1 MSTVISSTSRVISN
15 GAVVRSRSFR
25 VTSSSLSPH
34 GRPTHYARAR
44 VCPPAPRT
52 LQTSGRRSSRL
63 MHAVTEPVYGTAPD
77 PKEVDPMGSP
87 PDYEKW
93 YADNVLNEAAMAAT
107 STFPIAP
114 EVRIFWDRSR
124 AFFFPPEPLPAFS
137 L

>member
-1 MSTVISSTSRVISN
+1 
-15 GAVVRSRSFR
+15 
-25 VTSSSLSPH
+25 
-34 GRPTHYARAR
+34 
-44 VCPPAPRT
+44 
-52 LQTSGRRSSRL
+52 